1 MNPYH
6 FVPLGQ
12 PGQRRK
18 VITHES
24 FQGESGSLTCQ
35 LTARTHLFTA
45 APHSEGGGGHQN
57 LKCVRGKG
65 GQPLIPGSSLK
76 GVIRSVAEALSGS
89 CMVLPGEDTTY
100 YDRDTRRSY
109 RYEMPDGFVRCHSM
123 ERLCPACR
131 IFGAMSRGGTFLG
144 KISISDAKAEK
155 EAAVETLTLE
165 SLMQPK
171 PRHRGWYGKNPQQ
184 PGVMRGRKF
193 YYHRPQGARTT
204 TQRGRF
210 NKTVEA
216 VKPGTVFAFSIDYTN
231 LEDDELAL
239 LIFAL
244 VLEPE
249 MCHKVGMGKPV
260 GLGSAKIEVAQWQ
273 QHDVQMRYEN
283 LGEGTALLQTDALI
297 DEIERWTNRC
307 HEFYAQWIDSL
318 NNLRS
323 IWSWDPNADAD
334 IKYPTQQWFHDNP
347 TEPIENAP

>member
-12 PGQRRK
+12 PGPRRK
-18 VITHES
+18 VITHDS
-24 FQGESGSLTCQ
+24 FQGESGTLTCQ

-45 APHSEGGGGHQN
+45 APHSERGGGHQN

-76 GVIRSVAEALSGS
+76 GVVRSVAEALSGS
-89 CMVLPGEDTTY
+89 CLTLP
-100 YDRDTRRSY
+100 TRLDYGNNVSY
-109 RYEMPDGFVRCHSM
+109 TLPKVFERCDSKDQ
-123 ERLCPACR
+123 LCPACR

-144 KISISDAKAEK
+144 KINIGDALGES
-155 EAAVETLTLE
+155 AVMIEHLTLG

-171 PRHRGWYGKNPQQ
+171 PRHSVWYEDPQQ

-193 YYHRPQGARTT
+193 YHHRPQRARTT
-204 TQRGRF
+204 TQRGKF

-216 VKPGTVFAFSIDYTN
+216 VKPGTVFAFSVDYAN
-231 LEDDELAL
+231 LEADELAL

-260 GLGSAKIEVAQWQ
+260 GLGSAKIELTQWQ
-273 QHDVQMRYEN
+273 QHDVQMRYVH
-283 LGEGTALLQTDALI
+283 LGEGITLLQTDALTG
-297 DEIERWTNRC
+297 EIERWTKRY
-307 HEFYAQWIDSL
+307 HEFYALWIDSL
-318 NNLRS
+318 NDLRR
-323 IWSWDPNADAD
+323 IWRWDPNADTD
-334 IKYPTQQWFHDNP
+334 IKYPTQQWFRNNP

>member
-12 PGQRRK
+12 HGQRRK

-57 LKCVRGKG
+57 LRCVRGKG

-76 GVIRSVAEALSGS
+76 GVIRNVAEALSGS
-89 CMVLPGEDTTY
+89 CLTLPMKLDYGQSA
-100 YDRDTRRSY
+100 SY
-109 RYEMPDGFVRCHSM
+109 NTPRGFQRCDSK
-123 ERLCPACR
+123 EQFCPACR
-131 IFGAMSRGGTFLG
+131 IFGAMGRGGHFLG
-144 KISISDAKAEK
+144 KISISDALAKRDAE
-155 EAAVETLTLE
+155 VEILTLE

-171 PRHRGWYGKNPQQ
+171 PRHRVWYENPQQ

-231 LEDDELAL
+231 LENDELAL

-249 MCHKVGMGKPV
+249 MCHKTGMGKPV
-260 GLGSAKIEVAQWQ
+260 GLGSAKIEVTQWQ

-283 LGEGTALLQTDALI
+283 LGAGTALLQTDALI
-297 DEIERWTNRC
+297 DEIERWTNC
-307 HEFYAQWIDSL
+307 YHEHYAKWRDSL
-318 NNLRS
+318 NNLRR

-334 IKYPTQQWFHDNP
+334 IKYPTQQWFRNNP